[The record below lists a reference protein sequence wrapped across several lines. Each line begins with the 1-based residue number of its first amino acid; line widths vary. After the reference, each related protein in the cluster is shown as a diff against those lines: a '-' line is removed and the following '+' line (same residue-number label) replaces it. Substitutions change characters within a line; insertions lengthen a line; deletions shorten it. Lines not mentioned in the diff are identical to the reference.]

1 MKIIFLKD
9 VPRIGKK
16 YEIKD
21 VADGYGRHLISS
33 RVAELATPQAVVS
46 VEKKKINDAT
56 QKKVH
61 EELLIK
67 TLETLNGTVV
77 TIFGKANEKGHLFAS
92 IHKEDILAELK
103 RSAHLDMHPD
113 YILLDKPLKELG
125 SFEIP
130 VVINKHR
137 AVFTVVVEAGE

>member
-16 YEIKD
+16 YEVKE
-21 VADGYGRHLISS
+21 VADGYGRHLVLS
-33 RVAELATPQAVVS
+33 RVAEIATPQAVAS
-46 VEKKKINDAT
+46 VEKKKIIDAT

-67 TLETLNGTVV
+67 TLESLDDTVI

-92 IHKEDILAELK
+92 IHKDDILKELK
-103 RSAHLDMHPD
+103 RSTHIDMHPD
-113 YILLDKPLKELG
+113 YLILDKPLKELG
-125 SFEIP
+125 SFKIP

-137 AVFTVVVEAGE
+137 AVFTVVVERGK